1 MGVPLV
7 YEPAMSTEQIAE
19 TLGMSVSNVN
29 KILQT
34 AYRKIRIYSEILG
47 IDLREFLNADVHDES
62 YIVRINHQGD

>member
-47 IDLREFLNADVHDES
+47 IDLREFLDKETHDES
-62 YIVRINHQGD
+62 YIVRINNQGD